1 MSEMSPSGADG
12 VGGGSN
18 PISRAV
24 SPPPQHRQG
33 PLPPI
38 PAVRT
43 SSLPPNQQQPIPQPR
58 SSTQLTTQAIVHH
71 HHHNPQQPAV
81 SSQHPQPPIHLQP
94 QVIIASGPPPGPPN
108 VGASN
113 NSAAAILQMQQQH
126 QQQQQLHQLQQHQ
139 QQHHQQLQNP
149 SNGMMMMMGAGAA
162 SVPVPPASGASSGA
176 IGSNQI
182 YPTSTGL
189 VSGPRIVVLHRQ
201 NGDFGFT
208 LRHFIVYPPPE
219 ATADPSANRLAEAI
233 GMPNFAQPMDTVFV
247 KKVHPNSSAFLAGL
261 QEGDRLLAV
270 NGIAVTSIPYAQVVA
285 TIQQTPKTLTL
296 QVVPKNYDLLQTYF
310 SETAYNPETNQRPQP
325 QQPQHQTTLFLP
337 KAASTPTPSSRPTS
351 SNSNVITA
359 AHGAAGVKRVLN
371 DVQEKQESLYS
382 TLQEIVGNA
391 VAGGSSSS
399 NNNGG
404 NNKAIYAEVSRV
416 RSPPVAAEAP
426 QLHNPQQ
433 QQQRIN
439 KPLIFDFDPV
449 KQQQYLVQQQQ
460 QQQKQLLQ
468 QQQLQQQQQYRD
480 SDSISSYD
488 SIKSGA
494 TLTASPSDVLSLGN
508 VSGESGDSAIMSRLR
523 KSFEQK
529 EEFLRRPIGTT
540 PLDVLQQREFYSRPN
555 RLQKTVWPPM
565 MPLAAGQQQQSS
577 KATPVIATTTNNN
590 SNINPNEQ
598 QDSLTM
604 AAQKPLKIS
613 SGTQTAV
620 PGKPVPTAREQHTSH
635 LSAIREQFFS
645 GVNGLN
651 VDPYQIPPKS
661 APASLLPQ
669 QQLQPTQ
676 QQQQQPMLS
685 PHSMHVVSEKAKLF
699 ESGRPL
705 SPDGVDRAEL
715 YKSELSRLN
724 PKQVVSNVSVRRKE
738 FELKAES
745 TGWRR
750 STEEKPR
757 SVSSDSESHR
767 TPIRVRS
774 LSVESSCSSSLK
786 DHSPVRPAANAMLAD
801 QDQGPQSLPGASG
814 PGGCTLLRQR
824 PVRENSYRNAV
835 RNSTAFWLQGPAS
848 SGAFVPPPI
857 ITSTN
862 TTTNNHNTASFLP
875 PPTTTSSAQQSQSL
889 MSPAPVSAPLPNTVQ
904 NSNGRVFSFN
914 GSNGKTLTLGMA
926 PIPPVRTYAAAHRLQ
941 PLSEEQFRMK
951 MMHRNQT
958 IVEVH
963 SQPEAGTGSEQFCCS
978 SDEGAGTDGDF
989 DMKLLPSP
997 SLYSQSPLLS
1007 PLLPLNLNTPNN
1019 NTGTNTSNAPRLSST
1034 NAGSGGNKMA
1044 VRPTTLNLCSDANQ
1058 VVMRQKQKHFHP
1070 GSGTTTNP
1078 LTIEEDERKTRR
1090 ISYLRATAH
1099 DNLFQMMES
1108 DPSEGGSPMSLP
1120 PDTPDT
1126 EPETGAAAGN
1136 TSTTTTAASGATVT
1150 TTIDEESLVPGSV
1163 TGIIDHQLQS
1173 KDQQSQQLKSHSAKS
1188 KALAH
1193 FRDSPADPAAPL
1205 IREGELNVKVT
1216 LLDGKR
1222 SQDRSWRTV
1231 HAELRGNRLK
1241 LTLLRGG
1248 DAKSG
1253 TGQSPE
1259 PSGIIDLTN
1268 FHVAEGNY
1276 TKRKNV
1282 FKLSTVSYPQPIA
1295 GQGSSGIQQHQHL
1308 AQSHQHLAV
1317 HHTQSAGAVGLGG
1330 SSGPSS
1336 SVPYK
1341 GYERELLLQADS
1353 HQDMRLWMDSLGT
1366 VCRSSQYLNSSDY
1379 INSGLGGQQAE
1390 PQRVAA
1396 LTSVQSTSNDEFSPL
1411 LSTKSHR
1418 KYALGSRSPSGQSP
1432 VTKSRKTPQQSSAA
1446 ILTPAAV
1453 AHANAASHSGKES
1466 SDKETGS
1473 PKSKT
1478 WKGIVARQFRK
1489 MQGQPGSPGSQHPE
1503 ILLPD
1508 GASINVPLQLCP
1520 QSEEN
1525 PYVPL
1530 LLAKCTGIV
1539 ESKGLGVIGIYRIP
1553 GNTAAISQ
1561 LTEQVNR
1568 GMDETTLKDPKWEDV
1583 NVVSSLLKS
1592 FIRNLPE
1599 PLIPADLYQ
1608 SFIQVDKL
1616 ISGQQRLIELKQLLK
1631 RIPVYNYETLKHLM
1645 RHLSVISTNA
1655 LVNLMDPRNMAIVFG
1670 PSVVRSANESLETAV
1685 KDMKHQCQIVEV
1697 LITHYQYFF
1706 EDDLL
1711 PNVVEKPATTTVD
1724 SGLEVPSTSL
1734 LLDNVS
1740 KIEPFKESSKESSSH
1755 FVAQIVQAANR
1766 KIRRTAQRKSTMSS
1780 TTPDSLS
1787 LDSTTSAESKEQS
1800 SRISHR
1806 YLLPGTAASLGAGR
1820 GGAGSGSQSD
1830 PGGASHHH
1838 HRHQHQHQVVVR
1850 MDESQKENHQ
1860 YYHQQQQQQQQ
1871 QQQMTTGT
1879 VASGATAGTG
1889 NVDGRHH
1896 STQSNDDNSS
1906 VLNRSSEED
1915 SNDSAFADNGSMSL
1929 NVVTI
1934 ALDHKLRSIRN
1945 SSIDSDRDL
1954 VDTTTLESDGDNS
1967 SSCYSSNNGG
1977 ITLRSSTPTRRSMH
1991 HSRPLTLG
1999 ENIPYADESPERPL
2013 IPTRSKPLRQN
2024 SGASGGGPF
2033 KKSSPDSGSNNNL
2046 VNNNNT
2052 SGSTQQDDSVKS
2064 AQSQKSIDSGG
2075 TGTTT
2080 TGTNSTNDSCVTLIN
2095 DLDLEE
2101 EDKVN
2106 NISVSSDDTDT
2117 STTSNPREKLT
2128 STYRIDTEV
2137 LKKMNRILTNLE
2149 RKANNLERKFNLNR
2163 SLSLNYKNHKNL
2175 VECCC
2180 VAHVAATGQCCNN
2193 NNNNNSSCQNNL
2205 HSGHNQSQNLT
2216 NNNSSTGNVAMV
2228 RSRLLMTK
2236 DEKTDKNINR
2246 RRQIHDVSQT
2256 VLVGAG
2262 TMCCAGGH
2270 HGSSLG
2276 PGPGMISSSAGG
2288 QGPQIILTPTANN
2301 QQQQQQQS
2309 SNVGGGGRQRR
2320 QLGNRSIRRRHTV
2333 GGTHD
2338 YCSNAGKVV
2347 QHTAG
2352 GQCRLM
2358 QNASTGTPG
2367 SAAAT
2372 NADDKKDGC

>member
-835 RNSTAFWLQGPAS
+835 RNST
-848 SGAFVPPPI
+848 
-857 ITSTN
+857 
-862 TTTNNHNTASFLP
+862 
-875 PPTTTSSAQQSQSL
+875 
-889 MSPAPVSAPLPNTVQ
+889 
-904 NSNGRVFSFN
+904 
-914 GSNGKTLTLGMA
+914 
-926 PIPPVRTYAAAHRLQ
+926 
-941 PLSEEQFRMK
+941 
-951 MMHRNQT
+951 
-958 IVEVH
+958 
-963 SQPEAGTGSEQFCCS
+963 
-978 SDEGAGTDGDF
+978 
-989 DMKLLPSP
+989 
-997 SLYSQSPLLS
+997 
-1007 PLLPLNLNTPNN
+1007 
-1019 NTGTNTSNAPRLSST
+1019 
-1034 NAGSGGNKMA
+1034 
-1044 VRPTTLNLCSDANQ
+1044 DANQ

-1173 KDQQSQQLKSHSAKS
+1173 KDQQSQQLKSAHRPWRRPRFTTDIQPLRRLFEDSPPPVSLPPIPETGAGQQQLLPVPEPPSSEMLESDDGGELDQDMLLMDSRLAVGQKRSASVHLAGHQQMSGSSMGNLHVITTTSASGVVTRSYFFAQSHSAKS